1 MFSSR
6 MAVLPGEGRKRQH
19 ILWQILHGV
28 PSQAMH
34 FPGLPVY
41 PRAVGGRGDY
51 LSRVSP
57 HLFLRPDRYQLAV
70 LYLLTTKD
78 ALWQRIAP
86 AIRAGQIDYSA
97 VRQGDAKMIQTILRN
112 AQYPEHGVPTSP
124 FPIPD
129 EEYAR
134 CIELLNTL
142 EIGDPIKRDCITGA
156 ST

>member
-1 MFSSR
+1 MIPPGMRVLFQDGSPAR
-6 MAVLPGEGRKRQH
+6 RGTQKATYFMANTARRAVTGNALPQ
-19 ILWQILHGV
+19 
-28 PSQAMH
+28 
-34 FPGLPVY
+34 
-41 PRAVGGRGDY
+41 AVGGRGDY
-51 LSRVSP
+51 LSGVSP
-57 HLFLRPDRYQLAV
+57 HLFLRPDRYQLVV

-112 AQYPEHGVPTSP
+112 AQYPEHGVPTGP

-134 CIELLNTL
+134 CIEFLNTL